1 MGEGSGF
8 EDAKQIRS
16 VLKFGFASGAL
27 HAKKCPE
34 MLAADR
40 DGLRPSLI
48 ANARRFRNANVA

>member
-1 MGEGSGF
+1 MGGYPGF
-8 EDAKQIRS
+8 EGVKQIRS

-27 HAKKCPE
+27 HAKKYPAT
-34 MLAADR
+34 LAADR